1 VQIMR
6 VLVAAVVAI
15 LAAGCA
21 TTSAHRDVL
30 WPAPPATARIRFVR
44 TLGSESDLDGSARSF
59 WRSLTGSAP
68 ANHLY
73 HPVGV
78 AVTRDGNHLYVTDQA
93 LGELFAFDL
102 AGRSVN
108 TITRDRL
115 GGVAI
120 GVTVDDEG
128 DVWTVIPDRKLVI
141 RLAPDLR
148 MIGGFEMKEA
158 DRPTTVAVD
167 RALGRVF
174 VGDTSGTKGEGHAV
188 RVFDL
193 TGKPLAVWGKKGA
206 GPGEFFFPTFVAVR
220 DGKVYVA
227 DTLNARVQVLDEESG
242 QPVGMV
248 GERGDRIGHFD
259 KPKGLAFDSFGNLY
273 VADSFWS
280 NVQIFNERGQ
290 VLLFFGG
297 RGDSPGFLSN
307 PAGMAID
314 GHNHIYVSNPL
325 NFRIEVYELINTTA
339 RDSDASTPPIVAGTE
354 GGK

>member
-1 VQIMR
+1 MTRSLFVF
-6 VLVAAVVAI
+6 V
-15 LAAGCA
+15 LAALAEACA
-21 TTSAHRDVL
+21 TTSAQREVL

-44 TLGSESDLDGSARSF
+44 TLGSESDLDGSAKSF
-59 WRSLTGSAP
+59 WRKLAGSAP

-102 AGRSVN
+102 AGHSVA
-108 TITRDRL
+108 TITRDRM

-120 GVTVDDEG
+120 GVCVDDEG
-128 DVWTVIPDRKLVI
+128 DVWAVIPDRKLVI
-141 RLAPDLR
+141 RLSPDLR
-148 MIGGFEMKEA
+148 MIGGFEIKEA
-158 DRPTTVAVD
+158 DRPTSVAVD
-167 RALGRVF
+167 RAQERVF
-174 VGDTSGTKGEGHAV
+174 VGDTSGTQGEGHSV

-193 TGKPLAVWGKKGA
+193 TGKPLGVWGKKGS

-220 DGKVYVA
+220 DGKLYVA
-227 DTLNARVQVLDEESG
+227 DTLNARVQVLNEENG
-242 QPVGMV
+242 EPVGII

-307 PAGMAID
+307 PAGLAID
-314 GHNHIYVSNPL
+314 GHNRIYVSNPL
-325 NFRIEVYELINTTA
+325 NFRIEVYELINTSA
-339 RDSDASTPPIVAGTE
+339 RDSDASTPPVVAGTE
-354 GGK
+354 GGKQ

>member
-1 VQIMR
+1 MMR
-6 VLVAAVVAI
+6 SPLVIVVAT
-15 LAAGCA
+15 LAAACA
-21 TTSAHRDVL
+21 TASSSHREVL

-44 TLGSESDLDGSARSF
+44 TLGSESDLDSSARSF
-59 WRSLTGSAP
+59 WRTLTGSAP
-68 ANHLY
+68 SNHLY

-78 AVTRDGNHLYVTDQA
+78 AVTRDGNRLYVTDQA

-102 AGRSVN
+102 AGHSVA
-108 TITRDRL
+108 TITRDRM

-120 GVTVDDEG
+120 GVCVDDEG
-128 DVWTVIPDRKLVI
+128 DVWAVIPDRKLVI

-148 MIGGFEMKEA
+148 MIGGFEIKEA

-174 VGDTSGTKGEGHAV
+174 VGDTSGTKGEGHSV

-193 TGKPLAVWGKKGA
+193 SGKPLAVWGKKGA
-206 GPGEFFFPTFVAVR
+206 GPGEFFFPTFVALR
-220 DGKVYVA
+220 DGKLYVA

-242 QPVGMV
+242 QPVGV
-248 GERGDRIGHFD
+248 IGERGDRIGNFD

-280 NVQIFNERGQ
+280 NVQIFNEHGQ

-307 PAGMAID
+307 PSGLAID
-314 GHNHIYVSNPL
+314 GHNHIYVTNPL
-325 NFRIEVYELINTTA
+325 NFRIEVYELINTSA
-339 RDSDASTPPIVAGTE
+339 RDSDATPPPIVAGTE